1 MATRYQ
7 VPEALRHA
15 AQAVGATRGRMSEL
29 QRNFDRSPIPMSIVD
44 NDRRHLEANAAA
56 RLLFRMPLSE
66 LRQLRIEDL
75 TAEQNLPALQEA
87 WDELIERG
95 TVSDRYTVTFKDGS
109 TLVVFYAAIANALP
123 GQHLIVF
130 VPTDWPGD
138 ELEELQP
145 AVDSTVSERLSPRQ
159 VDVLRLVA
167 LGANVSQI
175 AQELSISEA
184 TVKTHVKNILHR
196 LGARNRAHAVALAM
210 RNGLLGDYDPAELVR
225 AGLAEELG

>member
-1 MATRYQ
+1 
-7 VPEALRHA
+7 
-15 AQAVGATRGRMSEL
+15 MSEL

-44 NDRRHLEANAAA
+44 NERRHLEANAAA
-56 RLLFRMPLSE
+56 RLLFRMSLSE
-66 LRQLRIEDL
+66 LRRLRIEDL
-75 TAEQNLPALQEA
+75 TAEQNLPAMHEA
-87 WDELIERG
+87 WEELLERG
-95 TVSDRYTVTFKDGS
+95 TVSDRYMVTFKDGS
-109 TLVVFYAAIANALP
+109 TLSVFYAAIANALP

-145 AVDSTVSERLSPRQ
+145 AVGSSADDRLSPRQ
-159 VDVLRLVA
+159 VEVLRLVA

-175 AQELSISEA
+175 AHELSISEA

-210 RNGLLGDYDPAELVR
+210 CNGLLGDYDPAELVS
-225 AGLAEELG
+225 AGTGEGFG